1 MVGDGFIYA
10 IDTFHELDVK
20 FNANAIPVLAASC
33 TAIKRVAGIGPRHGR
48 GFLSSGTTS
57 GNHVQ
62 GDTR

>member
-33 TAIKRVAGIGPRHGR
+33 TAIKRVAGIGPRHSWAR
-48 GFLSSGTTS
+48 FLE
-57 GNHVQ
+57 
-62 GDTR
+62 